1 MSNTIHLIIGT
12 DMFILISNVI
22 REEKPRLNPSIEDM
36 ILLPIETQISNQI
49 EYAIWLNIQ
58 Q

>member
-1 MSNTIHLIIGT
+1 MSNTIHHSIGT
-12 DMFILISNVI
+12 DMFVLISNI
-22 REEKPRLNPSIEDM
+22 ITEQAPRLNPSIQDM

-49 EYAIWLNIQ
+49 EYPIWLNIQ